1 MSKFKSIHFTS
12 DLHLGHANSIV
23 FDKRPF
29 KDLDHMHRVIINN
42 WNAQVPENGLVYVLG
57 DVGLQDAASTTQ
69 LMSQLNGTKV
79 LIRGNHDK
87 GIQSGYNIGFDVVL
101 NAAIL
106 YIAGHR
112 VTLTHCPLRG
122 VFREETEGMRNTK
135 PGELWHGESR
145 HEQYSVNDEGQF
157 HLHGHIHSGPAN
169 NKLKIDGRQFD
180 VGMPA
185 NNYRPVHIS
194 AIESW
199 IAQTVQNEA
208 KLIAHAV
215 SDIIPKDL

>member
-1 MSKFKSIHFTS
+1 MSNFKSIHFTS

-23 FDKRPF
+23 FDQRPF

-57 DVGLQDAASTTQ
+57 DVGLQSATLTTEI
-69 LMSQLNGTKV
+69 LAKLNGTKV
-79 LIRGNHDK
+79 LVRGNHDK

-101 NAAIL
+101 NGAIL

-122 VFREETEGMRNTK
+122 VFREDVTGMRNSK
-135 PGELWHGESR
+135 PDEMWHGESR
-145 HEQYSVNDEGQF
+145 HEQYSVPNEGQF

-180 VGMPA
+180 VGLPA

-194 AIESW
+194 QIESW
-199 IAQTVQNEA
+199 ISTTVQNENKA
-208 KLIAHAV
+208 LIQSVADV
-215 SDIIPKDL
+215 IPKDL